1 MGSGRESAVLF
12 ADLIGA
18 QELYASAGDAPA
30 HEAIAHGLERLAQA
44 ATECGTQVLKTI
56 GSRLMVLASSADAA
70 AGAAVAMHEAARGFA
85 ATAGG
90 SLGLG
95 VGFHF
100 GPVIRDRNNDVFGDT
115 VNLAARLVEQAARGQ
130 ILFAAEIAGALD
142 ARYRRFMRTLYPLPL
157 KGRAEDVSLCELV
170 WRSDDPQTFVPF
182 TVVKQYEARLTLR
195 YHGECVE
202 LRDGAESLTIGR
214 GSDCALVVAND
225 QASRHHCTIRQRGD
239 HFVLAD
245 RSSNGTYVTVD
256 GEGETRLERA
266 EIILRKRGWIAIGG
280 RRGSGVEVVE
290 FYCE

>member
-1 MGSGRESAVLF
+1 MLF

-18 QELYASAGDAPA
+18 QELYATAGDAPA
-30 HEAIAHGLERLAQA
+30 HEAIARGLEKLTQA
-44 ATECGTQVLKTI
+44 ATDCGTQVLKTI
-56 GSRLMVLASSADAA
+56 GHRLMVLAASADAA
-70 AGAAVAMHEAARGFA
+70 AGAAVAMHEAARGFP

-100 GPVIRDRNNDVFGDT
+100 GPIIRDQNNDVFGDT

-130 ILFAAEIAGALD
+130 ILFAAETAGVLGAP
-142 ARYRRFMRTLYPLPL
+142 YRRFMRNLYPLPL
-157 KGRAEDVSLCELV
+157 KGRAEDIDLCELV
-170 WRSDDPQTFVPF
+170 WRSDEPQTFLPYVAAKPR
-182 TVVKQYEARLTLR
+182 VAHLTLR
-195 YHGECVE
+195 YHGQCVE
-202 LRDGAESLTIGR
+202 LRDGAEALTIGR
-214 GSDCALVVAND
+214 GSDCGVVVTHE

-245 RSSNGTYVTVD
+245 RSSNGTYVTVE

-266 EIILRKRGWIAIGG
+266 ELILRRRGWIAIGG
-280 RRGSGVEVVE
+280 RRGSGVEAVE